1 MEALTQTKYRKASKS
16 LKKMEKAPSKAANYP
31 NQRRYREKR
40 NREFKK
46 YKAFWDFMNEK
57 NTNWI
62 HQFYREYNS
71 RDLETVAA
79 VALENE
85 KDMQEEGGALAPQN
99 NTKSVSADEVL
110 SEHLQNMNS
119 QIVPDKYLVSLVG
132 GL

>member
-1 MEALTQTKYRKASKS
+1 MEALTQTKYREASKS
-16 LKKMEKAPSKAANYP
+16 LKKMEKSPSKAANYP

-46 YKAFWDFMNEK
+46 YKAFWDFMNKK

-99 NTKSVSADEVL
+99 NPKSVSADEVL
-110 SEHLQNMNS
+110 GEHLQNMNS
-119 QIVPDKYLVSLVG
+119 QIVPDKYLLSLVG